1 MKSKIIIML
10 VCLFALTACDAGNKE
25 EIIEEQSFDVEL
37 EEQNNL
43 IEKQIEL
50 FSQQRDIW
58 MEEMDYANERFSF
71 TVVDLDSDGQIE
83 LIVSNYGGTGHY
95 TYSRF
100 YKIDEEGMLKELQ
113 TNFTEGDSQP
123 DILDEDQITFFSSS
137 SAEEMHHYYIVYD
150 LIKEAPD
157 SYVYR
162 VSSLHISDNMVL
174 ETPLA
179 IQRIVYEGED
189 FSANI
194 TSKDSNGNTL
204 TEEEYDNYAESYY
217 INMGFTKNTAIFGW
231 AEVNSLV
238 GMSDTDVAE
247 VLMESYQKYL
257 KLLYATMCWST
268 P

>member
-1 MKSKIIIML
+1 ML
-10 VCLFALTACDAGNKE
+10 FTLTACDTDSKE
-25 EIIEEQSFDVEL
+25 GITEESSLNVEL
-37 EEQNNL
+37 EEQDNV

-58 MEEMDYANERFSF
+58 MEEMDYANERFCF
-71 TVVDLDSDGQIE
+71 TVADLDYDGQIE

-100 YKIDEEGMLKELQ
+100 YKIDEEGILKELQ
-113 TNFTEGDSQP
+113 TNFIEGDSQP
-123 DILDEDQITFFSSS
+123 DILEEDQITFYSSS
-137 SAEEMHHYYIVYD
+137 SSEEIRDYYIVYD

-162 VSSLHISDNMVL
+162 VSSLYISDNMVL

-179 IQRIVYEGED
+179 VQTNIYEGED

-217 INMGFTKNTAIFGW
+217 NNMGLTKNTATFGW

-238 GMSDTDVAE
+238 GMSDTDAAE
-247 VLMESYQKYL
+247 VLMESYQKFSR
-257 KLLYATMCWST
+257 K
-268 P
+268 